1 MHEAF
6 DKLPIRGMTFLDW
19 GMIAGYLLLSLVI
32 GLIYTRRAGKNMKE
46 FFLSGR
52 SMPWWLLGT
61 SLIATTFASD
71 TPLAVTEMVR
81 KDGIAGNWLWWM
93 ALLTGMTGTIFFSR
107 LWRRASV
114 ITDPELVELRYGGK
128 SAAFLRGFKGF
139 YLSVL
144 YNYIVM
150 AWVTAAMATVLKVGL
165 DIPAWQAVWIAAGI
179 GLFYSVLSGFW
190 GVVVTDFIQL
200 IIALGG
206 AIALAVISVNYVGGM
221 NIVMQRLAV
230 EGRSAALDFMPSPGT
245 SVFTMFF
252 VSIGILWW
260 CTNNADGGGYIIQ
273 RMCAAKNER
282 HSFYMMLWFNVG
294 QYAIRTWPWV
304 IVGLVSI
311 IVLPNVAD
319 HKQAYPIMMFKL
331 LPAGLLG
338 LMVCSFLAA
347 FMSTINSQL
356 NWGASYL
363 VNDIYKR
370 FIRPAANDRHYVLVS
385 RLCTVVIMVIT
396 VFATV
401 YVKSITG
408 AWQMVWAL
416 GAGVGLVLILR
427 WFWWRVNAWSEISGM
442 AASLVATVGLSI
454 WQMSIPPLP
463 EGVAAPF
470 GSVHDFS
477 TRLIFT
483 VFTSIAV
490 WMFVTLHTR
499 PTDMNKLKQFY
510 LRVRPS
516 GFWGPVRRE
525 LAREG
530 RLEEVANMRGFGL
543 LELVAWFAG
552 LAFIYGATFGV
563 GKLLLHEYLTG
574 TMLLVV
580 SVCGLVIVAFA
591 AKKFFSLSRYKE
603 SAAVARAVSTESS
616 APEPAPV
623 AAGEL
628 REEQP
633 QCQPSN

>member
-1 MHEAF
+1 MHNAF
-6 DKLPIRGMTFLDW
+6 DALPIRGLVFVDW
-19 GMIAGYLLLSLVI
+19 AMIVGYLLLSLAI
-32 GLIYTRRAGKNMKE
+32 GIIYTKRASRNMKE

-52 SMPWWLLGT
+52 AMPWWLLGT

-114 ITDPELVELRYGGK
+114 LTDPELVELRYGGK

-144 YNYIVM
+144 YNCIVM

-165 DIPAWQAVWIAAGI
+165 NIPAWQATWIAAGI

-190 GVVVTDFIQL
+190 GVVITDFIQL
-200 IIALGG
+200 VIALGG
-206 AIALAVISVNYVGGM
+206 AVVLAVLSVNYVGGM
-221 NIVMQRLAV
+221 DAVTQKLSEGGHALAMN
-230 EGRSAALDFMPSPGT
+230 FMPSPGT
-245 SVFTMFF
+245 SVFTMFL
-252 VSIGILWW
+252 VSMGILWW

-282 HSFYMMLWFNVG
+282 HSFYMMLWFNIG

-304 IVGLVSI
+304 VVGLVSL
-311 IVLPNVAD
+311 IVLPNLTD

-370 FIRPAANDRHYVLVS
+370 FIKADGSDKHYVLVS
-385 RLCTVVIMVIT
+385 RLCTVVIMIFA

-401 YVKSITG
+401 YVTSITG
-408 AWQMVWAL
+408 AWQVVWAL

-427 WFWWRVNAWSEISGM
+427 WFWWRVNAWSEIAGM
-442 AASLVATVGLSI
+442 ATSLVVTFGLGIVQMKNPLAEGAT
-454 WQMSIPPLP
+454 
-463 EGVAAPF
+463 AAF

-477 TRLIFT
+477 TRLMFT
-483 VFTSIAV
+483 VAVSIIV
-490 WMFVTLHTR
+490 WVTVTLRTK
-499 PTDMNKLKQFY
+499 PTSMSRLKEFY

-525 LAREG
+525 LAAEG
-530 RLEEVANMRGFGL
+530 RLGETAGMRGFGG
-543 LELVAWFAG
+543 LEILAWFAG
-552 LAFIYGATFGV
+552 IALVYGATFGL
-563 GKLLLHEYLTG
+563 GKLVFGMYGEAAIYLG
-574 TMLLVV
+574 IAAV
-580 SVCGLVIVAFA
+580 GGFIVAFA
-591 AKKFFSLSRYKE
+591 AKKFFSLRRYRE
-603 SAAVARAVSTESS
+603 SADTVGAAQVSPQ
-616 APEPAPV
+616 AQLAAEPAE
-623 AAGEL
+623 AGAL
-628 REEQP
+628 LEE
-633 QCQPSN
+633 